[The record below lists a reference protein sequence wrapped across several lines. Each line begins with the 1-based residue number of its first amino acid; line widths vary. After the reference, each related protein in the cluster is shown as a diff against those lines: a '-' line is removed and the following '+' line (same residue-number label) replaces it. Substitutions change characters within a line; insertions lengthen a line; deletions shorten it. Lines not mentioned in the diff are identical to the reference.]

1 MKCIS
6 ENEYVTVEDDKSKDL
21 YVLWSWVGTLI
32 KSEDRFSYAYPYDK
46 TLLKNQ
52 EVRDIIENLA
62 RVTGGKGNK

>member
-1 MKCIS
+1 MLTPI
-6 ENEYVTVEDDKSKDL
+6 
-21 YVLWSWVGTLI
+21 
-32 KSEDRFSYAYPYDK
+32 DK

>member
-1 MKCIS
+1 MLQWKMINQRTCM
-6 ENEYVTVEDDKSKDL
+6 YCGVG
-21 YVLWSWVGTLI
+21 WVTLI
-32 KSEDRFSYAYPYDK
+32 KRSRIDLVMLTPIDK